1 MYELAII
8 GGGAAGVACAKEAI
22 RAGLR
27 TVLIEKE
34 KNSLGGT
41 CLNKGCI
48 PTKFFLKSSQA
59 HKTWLDTFQESQAL
73 TKKIKSSLLML
84 LETRGIDIVWGSA
97 RFLDK
102 NSLVVAGKT
111 IKAKNIIIAT
121 GSSPK
126 PSLKNPR
133 VIFAEEMFSKETLGD
148 KILIIGA
155 GYIGVETASLLHGFG
170 KSVYLVEKEEQILPS
185 FDPYLAQRLRVI
197 LERKG
202 INIATGQDINGYNL
216 GDFDLVISAV
226 GRVPNLEGLGAEAI
240 GLAKSP
246 QGWLAT
252 NKYLRTN
259 INNIYA
265 CGDITGRKLLAYVA
279 EYQAGICINNIKGK
293 KRKEDYR
300 GLSECVFSSP
310 GLAKVGILEEE
321 AKTRSIKYRLIKS
334 NFLRFSSAYVY
345 GDTDGLIEVLIDKR
359 NKIIGAGIISQ
370 ASAELISIFSLCIRN
385 NLSLDSLKR
394 CLFIHPTL
402 SEIIPQLLNSQLAV
416 DRQKQD

>member
-8 GGGAAGVACAKEAI
+8 GAGAAGITCAKEAKK
-22 RAGLR
+22 AGLR

-34 KNSLGGT
+34 KDSLGGT
-41 CLNKGCI
+41 CLNQGCI

-59 HKTWLDTFQESQAL
+59 HKTWPDTFNQSQTL
-73 TKKIKSSLLML
+73 TKKIKLSLLAL
-84 LETRGIDIVWGSA
+84 LEKQGLDLVWGSA
-97 RFLDK
+97 QLLGK
-102 NSLVVAGKT
+102 NSLVADGKT

-126 PSLKNPR
+126 PSLKSPR
-133 VIFAEEMFSKETLGD
+133 VIFAEEIFSKETFGD

-155 GYIGVETASLLHGFG
+155 GYIGVETASLLQGFG

-197 LERKG
+197 LESKG
-202 INIATGQDINGYNL
+202 INIATGQDIDGYNL
-216 GDFDLVISAV
+216 NDFDLVISAV

-240 GLAKSP
+240 GLVKSP
-246 QGWLAT
+246 QGWLVA

-259 INNIYA
+259 IKNIYA

-279 EYQAGICINNIKGK
+279 EYQAGICIDNIKGK
-293 KRKEDYR
+293 KRKEDYQ

-310 GLAKVGILEEE
+310 SLAKVGILEEE
-321 AKTRSIKYRLIKS
+321 AKTRGIKYRLVKS

-345 GDTDGLIEVLIDKR
+345 GDTDGFIEILIDKR
-359 NKIIGAGIISQ
+359 KKIIGAGIISQ

-402 SEIIPQLLNSQLAV
+402 SEIIPQLLNSELAV
-416 DRQKQD
+416 GRQKQH